1 MISELEAIDRVLS
14 GDKDA
19 YRSLVERHHK
29 GLCIYL
35 FHMVHDQ
42 MQAED
47 LAQEAFI
54 RAYEH
59 LETYDRKYAFSTWL
73 YRIAR
78 NLALRQLEV
87 KSKEPKNF
95 RLDSS
100 IDFADETY
108 ARHQN
113 ESEME
118 VLKRSIGSLKP
129 EYQEVI
135 NLYYWN
141 DKSYA
146 EIAQI
151 LSCPVNTVRTWLLR
165 SKELLRKE
173 IYGQV

>member
-1 MISELEAIDRVLS
+1 MTTELDAINRVLS
-14 GDKDA
+14 GDREA
-19 YRSLVERHHK
+19 FRPLVERHHK

-35 FHMVHDQ
+35 FQIVHDQ

-54 RAYEH
+54 KAYER
-59 LETYDRKYAFSTWL
+59 LETFDSKYAFSTWL

-78 NLALRQLEV
+78 NLALRQIEIKAKTPRHMELGLSDDFGQPLEV
-87 KSKEPKNF
+87 E
-95 RLDSS
+95 D
-100 IDFADETY
+100 
-108 ARHQN
+108 QN
-113 ESEME
+113 EID
-118 VLKRSIGSLKP
+118 LDALRNSIRKLKP

-165 SKELLRKE
+165 SKDLIRKE
-173 IYGQV
+173 LHGQV